1 MKKYFVV
8 DEAIHSGDTF
18 TKRFDT
24 LEAANKE
31 ADMQWYHLTDSEK
44 RKRHIFA
51 AWVTPDM
58 LTDVD
63 DWNSYHSMG
72 FDTNCF
78 DSKTWYAYLTDA
90 EDNDWGT
97 GSFILADVV
106 KMWKERYEYQPD
118 ARIAVIDDGIDPIC
132 REYLYANDID
142 AL

>member
-1 MKKYFVV
+1 MRKYFVV

-44 RKRHIFA
+44 RKRHIFV

-63 DWNSYHSMG
+63 DWDSYHSMD
-72 FDTNCF
+72 FDASCF
-78 DSKTWYAYLTDA
+78 DS
-90 EDNDWGT
+90 
-97 GSFILADVV
+97 
-106 KMWKERYEYQPD
+106 
-118 ARIAVIDDGIDPIC
+118 AR
-132 REYLYANDID
+132 N
-142 AL
+142 